1 MSLPIKKRKSKR
13 GVSIIIGY
21 VLLITFAV
29 IIGVIVYR
37 WMKTYVPQED
47 PSCPSES
54 SIFIESVNY
63 DCTSSTLTMKI
74 INNGNFDMG
83 GYFIYGSTDPNMQ
96 MATIDLTQANTYVNS
111 RFPGGAIGVKFGSFY
126 YGDQNDLKPGE
137 SEVEIYDLSEIG
149 RIYSVEIIPF
159 RWQTKNR
166 KISLISCDTAKI
178 EETLGCF
185 TPCIDEPEEE
195 TCDGLEC
202 GLKTNNCGDQ
212 VDCGDCVAYG
222 EDYVCNI
229 LGQCVEQVSC
239 TETCDDVQCGWAC
252 GVDCNKDCP
261 VLDHAESLCDVGGV
275 CALGVCD
282 AGWGDCDT
290 NPTNGCETPLGT
302 TTNCAAC
309 GDNCGAELCISG
321 ICATSGGETTCDG
334 VWNTG
339 EENVD
344 CDGTPLPANCLSDCS
359 CTSGYAST
367 GTGGCTSTGGG
378 ITCTS
383 YCVSLG
389 VGYTSG
395 PCVTSVGICQ
405 GGLGGD
411 RESGGDSECV
421 GASSG
426 TLCCCTPGT

>member
-137 SEVEIYDLSEIG
+137 SEVEIYDLSDVG
-149 RIYSVEIIPF
+149 RIYSIEIIPF

-166 KISLISCDTAKI
+166 KVSLISCDNAKI
-178 EETLGCF
+178 EETIGCF

-202 GLKTNNCGDQ
+202 GLKTNNCGTQ
-212 VDCGDCVAYG
+212 VDCGDCTSYG

-229 LGQCVEQVSC
+229 LGECVEQIAC

-252 GVDCNKDCP
+252 GTDCNKDCP

-275 CALGVCD
+275 CILGVCD
-282 AGWGDCDT
+282 AGWGNCDS

-302 TTNCAAC
+302 PTDCASC
-309 GDNCGAELCISG
+309 GDDCGTEECISG

-334 VWNTG
+334 VWNPPESSG
-339 EENVD
+339 IV
-344 CDGTPLPANCLSDCS
+344 CDGGAYCTES
-359 CTSGYAST
+359 CVCESGFVPNT
-367 GTGGCTSTGGG
+367 VGGCWIGGSSP
-378 ITCTS
+378 TCAS
-383 YCVSLG
+383 YCASLG
-389 VGYTSG
+389 YEGVPMAGNCRNNANR
-395 PCVTSVGICQ
+395 CVQFGEVYEGI
-405 GGLGGD
+405 GD
-411 RESGGDSECV
+411 AFCIVSPNNF
-421 GASSG
+421 
-426 TLCCCTPGT
+426 CCCVP